1 MTAHA
6 SSHWTEM
13 KDLRILGIDTSGKVA
28 SVALSDGEKILW
40 EKSVYTKLT
49 HSQVI
54 LPMVEQALAESGYE
68 LSQIDCAAVSD
79 GPGSYTGLRIGIGA
93 VKGMCRGCE
102 GLKCAGVS
110 TLLSLAYN
118 CCGFT
123 GRIISVM
130 RARPDISYVGEF
142 DGGAKAPVRVSP
154 DRVAK
159 DAEVFEGY
167 DTSVPVMLVGD
178 NAVFIKDR
186 YFKNDENVI
195 VANAACV
202 LQRASSLCLAA
213 ADSEDLI
220 TTADKLE
227 VSYLQ
232 ATKAEKDKAHSQ
244 KQEEEK

>member
-1 MTAHA
+1 MKHA
-6 SSHWTEM
+6 SSHWMEM

-54 LPMVEQALAESGYE
+54 LPMVEQALCESGYE
-68 LSQIDCAAVSD
+68 LSDLDCVAVSD

-110 TLLSLAYN
+110 TLASLAYN
-118 CCGFT
+118 CLGFC

-130 RARPDISYVGEF
+130 RARPDISYVAEF
-142 DGGAKAPVRVSP
+142 DSNAKTITRVSD
-154 DRVAK
+154 DRVAG
-159 DAEVFEGY
+159 DADVFANY
-167 DTSVPVMLVGD
+167 DTSSPIMLVGD
-178 NAVFIKDR
+178 NASHIKQSF
-186 YFKNDENVI
+186 FKDNENV
-195 VANAACV
+195 VTANAACL
-202 LQRASSLCLAA
+202 LQRAASLCLAA
-213 ADSEDLI
+213 ADDEGLV
-220 TTADKLE
+220 TTADALE

-232 ATKAEKDKAHSQ
+232 ATKAEKDKAHSD

>member
-1 MTAHA
+1 MKHA
-6 SSHWTEM
+6 SSHWMEM

-54 LPMVEQALAESGYE
+54 LPMVEQALCESGYE
-68 LSQIDCAAVSD
+68 LSDLDCVAVSA

-110 TLLSLAYN
+110 TLASLAYN
-118 CCGFT
+118 CLGFC

-130 RARPDISYVGEF
+130 RARPDISYVAEF
-142 DGGAKAPVRVSP
+142 DSNTKTITRVSD
-154 DRVAK
+154 DRVAG
-159 DAEVFEGY
+159 DAEVFENY
-167 DTSVPVMLVGD
+167 DTASPIMLVGD
-178 NAVFIKDR
+178 NALHIKQSF
-186 YFKNDENVI
+186 FKDNENV
-195 VANAACV
+195 VTANAACL
-202 LQRASSLCLAA
+202 LQRAASLCLAA
-213 ADSEDLI
+213 ADDEGLV
-220 TTADKLE
+220 TTADALE

-232 ATKAEKDKAHSQ
+232 ATKAEKDKAHSD
-244 KQEEEK
+244 KQEEAK